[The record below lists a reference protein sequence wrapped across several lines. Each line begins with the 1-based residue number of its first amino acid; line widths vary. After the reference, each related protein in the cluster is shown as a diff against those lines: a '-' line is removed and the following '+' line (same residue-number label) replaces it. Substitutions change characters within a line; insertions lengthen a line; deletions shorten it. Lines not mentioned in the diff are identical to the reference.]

1 MNNKNTLIQ
10 QDTNLEKTKS
20 IFQRSLESGVSG
32 AAAMSINIATLMWLR
47 TTINYQYRYGVNMK
61 TAFRTLYT
69 QGGIFRFYS
78 GVGPAFIQGPFSR
91 FGDTFAN
98 TWTISMLNSN
108 AHTQSLPIFAKSI
121 CASVGAGLFRIFL
134 MPIDTVKTT
143 MQVEGSNGISN
154 LKNKLRTKGPSVL
167 YHGSLASASSTIVGH
182 YPWFT
187 TFNILQEK
195 VPKSETT
202 IGKLVRNAA
211 IGFSSTCVSDTL
223 SNSIRVVKV
232 YKQSS
237 AISIG
242 YADVVKKIVK
252 EDGVMSLLGRGLKT
266 KLLANGL
273 QGIMF
278 SVLWKHIDESFFK
291 NTETQDNKSSKV

>member
-1 MNNKNTLIQ
+1 MKETETFEHK
-10 QDTNLEKTKS
+10 DSHLEKPKT
-20 IFQRSLESGVSG
+20 IFQRSIESGLSG
-32 AAAMSINIATLMWLR
+32 AAAMSMNIATLMWLR
-47 TTINYQYRYGVNMK
+47 TTINYQYRYGVNMQ
-61 TAFRTLYT
+61 TAFQTLYR
-69 QGGIFRFYS
+69 QGGIMRFYS
-78 GVGPAFIQGPFSR
+78 GAAPAFIQGPFSR

-98 TWTISMLNSN
+98 TWTISMLNTN
-108 AHTQSLPIFAKSI
+108 VHTQSLPIFAKSI

-143 MQVEGSNGISN
+143 MQVEGKKGISN
-154 LKNKLRTKGPSVL
+154 LKKKFRTKGPGIF

-195 VPKSETT
+195 IPKSDTS
-202 IGKLVRNAA
+202 IGKLARNAA
-211 IGFSSTCVSDTL
+211 IGFSATCVSDTL

-237 AISIG
+237 AVSIG
-242 YADVVKKIVK
+242 YTDVVKKIVN
-252 EDGVMSLLGRGLKT
+252 EDGIMSLFGRGLKT

-278 SVLWKHIDESFFK
+278 SVLWKYIDESFFK
-291 NTETQDNKSSKV
+291 NIEATKT